1 MFGVLLFH
9 SPSLGVQEGLHIS
22 ILTHH
27 FSIIFFEG
35 LDSLIVLVHTFLEPA
50 MLILGFIEPAMLI
63 LGFIEPH
70 LQYSQLALI
79 FSRGCFRS
87 K

>member
-50 MLILGFIEPAMLI
+50 MLILGFIEP
-63 LGFIEPH
+63 H